1 MMKNE
6 KMKKTIVITIL
17 LFGLITSIQ
26 AQNRRG
32 RMSAE
37 DQEERIEQL
46 AEELMLDDLQKYSFK
61 SIMKKTMKQRSE
73 LMQQGLEREEL
84 RDHFKEIQMSE
95 DEEMKKILD
104 QDQFDQFIEYKKNLR
119 EEGRNKMKA
128 EGRRRE

>member
-1 MMKNE
+1 MMKNQ
-6 KMKKTIVITIL
+6 KMKKTIVMTIL
-17 LFGLITSIQ
+17 LLGLITSIE

-84 RDHFKEIQMSE
+84 RDHFKEIQISE

-119 EEGRNKMKA
+119 DERRNNMKA
-128 EGRRRE
+128 EGKRRE

>member
-1 MMKNE
+1 
-6 KMKKTIVITIL
+6 MKKTIVMTIL
-17 LFGLITSIQ
+17 LFGLITSID

-61 SIMKKTMKQRSE
+61 NILNKTMKQRSE

-84 RDHFKEIQMSE
+84 RDGFEEIQISE
-95 DEEMKKILD
+95 NEEMKKILD

-119 EEGRNKMKA
+119 DERRKKMKA
-128 EGRRRE
+128 EGRRKE

>member
-1 MMKNE
+1 MMKNQN
-6 KMKKTIVITIL
+6 MKKTIVMTIL
-17 LFGLITSIQ
+17 LFGLITSID

-61 SIMKKTMKQRSE
+61 NILNKTMKQRSE

-84 RDHFKEIQMSE
+84 RDGFEEIQISE
-95 DEEMKKILD
+95 NEEMKKILD

-119 EEGRNKMKA
+119 DERRKKMKA
-128 EGRRRE
+128 EARRKE

>member
-1 MMKNE
+1 MMKNQN
-6 KMKKTIVITIL
+6 MKKTIVMTIL
-17 LFGLITSIQ
+17 LFGLITSID

-61 SIMKKTMKQRSE
+61 NILNKTMKQRSE

-84 RDHFKEIQMSE
+84 RDGFEEIQISE
-95 DEEMKKILD
+95 NEEMKKILD

-119 EEGRNKMKA
+119 DERRKKMKA
-128 EGRRRE
+128 EDRRKE